1 MTNEAV
7 KLNAWE
13 VSADTVMAVQGE
25 VNGRTLTVTIIDR
38 SGELDSTSN
47 AEVID
52 RPLDLTGKTVQLY
65 VGKPDGKACLLDGSV
80 KDAENGIAEFTLSQ
94 QSTAVKGKASL
105 EVWITDAQENTLKI
119 IGLTLDVKA
128 SGEADIESTNEFQTL
143 LQATQEAKAA
153 AEAANNAANT
163 ANEAAEDADVATQNA
178 NAAAGSANAEA
189 VKASQAASDADE
201 AVIRVNTAIQN
212 AANATQAANTAADN
226 AESKAEAAQTAADR
240 ANDAADKVDDA
251 LAGEIG
257 PAIEEVIDGQKGK
270 ANGLAS
276 LGSTG
281 TIPTS
286 QIPTLPSTK
295 LPTVPVSKGGTG
307 KTSWL
312 SSRMIYALS
321 STSLTQL
328 AFPSVAGSILRQGR
342 SGAPYWTPPEDMC
355 DAIGAVPDTRTINSQ
370 PLSDD
375 VALDA
380 DDIGALPRTGGQVD
394 GSLRIVAPSL
404 YPQISLQSNDD
415 TETRLG
421 VVEHNLTTK
430 SVYLYNKALDG
441 TTWSRIELFDEDTD
455 LAGIVELIVQTSSG
469 RGTYR
474 LYGTHNVT
482 VIDSTPTE
490 FIGENVI
497 AFCTSNHSIYRGID
511 GANVRFY

>member
-52 RPLDLTGKTVQLY
+52 RPLDLTGKTVQMY

-163 ANEAAEDADVATQNA
+163 ANEATEEAEAATKNA

-201 AVIRVNTAIQN
+201 AVIRVNTVIQN

-355 DAIGAVPDTRTINSQ
+355 DAIGAVPDTRTINGK
-370 PLSDD
+370 PLSEDTTLTAAD
-375 VALDA
+375 VDALPSSGGTLNGNLTVSGTEMYPKLDLISS
-380 DDIGALPRTGGQVD
+380 DSSETRIGAVEHSVAGKNVYLCNRSSDRTKWSQLV
-394 GSLRIVAPSL
+394 L
-404 YPQISLQSNDD
+404 YPEYSELR
-415 TETRLG
+415 RLLRL
-421 VVEHNLTTK
+421 V
-430 SVYLYNKALDG
+430 
-441 TTWSRIELFDEDTD
+441 
-455 LAGIVELIVQTSSG
+455 VQTDDWAE
-469 RGTYR
+469 YF

>member
-52 RPLDLTGKTVQLY
+52 RPLDLTGKTVQMY

-355 DAIGAVPDTRTINSQ
+355 DAIGAVPDTRTINGK
-370 PLSDD
+370 PLSEDTTLTAAD
-375 VALDA
+375 VDALPSSGGTLNGNLTVSGTGMYPKLDLISS
-380 DDIGALPRTGGQVD
+380 DSSETRIGAVEHSVAGKNVYLCNRSSDRTKWSQLV
-394 GSLRIVAPSL
+394 L
-404 YPQISLQSNDD
+404 YPEDSELR
-415 TETRLG
+415 RLLRL
-421 VVEHNLTTK
+421 V
-430 SVYLYNKALDG
+430 
-441 TTWSRIELFDEDTD
+441 
-455 LAGIVELIVQTSSG
+455 VQTDG
-469 RGTYR
+469 WAEYF

>member
-52 RPLDLTGKTVQLY
+52 RPLDLTGKTVQMY

-342 SGAPYWTPPEDMC
+342 SGAPYWTPPENMC
-355 DAIGAVPDTRTINSQ
+355 DAIGA
-370 PLSDD
+370 
-375 VALDA
+375 
-380 DDIGALPRTGGQVD
+380 LPQTGGQVD

-455 LAGIVELIVQTSSG
+455 LAGIVELIVQKSSG
-469 RGTYR
+469 RGIYR

-482 VIDSTPTE
+482 VVDSTPTE

-497 AFCTSNHSIYRGID
+497 AFCTSNHSIYRGIN